1 MQVNNVLT
9 NIGNSTGTDKATYH
23 NFTPVYERFLF
34 DKKDTMKQIIE
45 IGVYHGA
52 SIKMWDIYFPTCKIL
67 GLDINSKFF
76 NEHTFSDKVS
86 LSVCNATNEDE
97 FTNVLSEYSIQPR
110 TVDVIID
117 DASHIVSHQLKTIAI
132 AWKYVKPG
140 GLYII
145 EDMHTSIPELIGRHR
160 DIPHNG
166 GYIDV
171 SPKTNDCVIGTMYGF
186 NGFNFDIGE
195 IEHIAYISNVST
207 MSLTC
212 VLTKKQHL

>member
-9 NIGNSTGTDKATYH
+9 EIGKTTGTDKANYH

-34 DKKDTMKQIIE
+34 DKKDTMKQIVE

-67 GLDINSKFF
+67 GLDINSAFF
-76 NEHTFSDKVS
+76 TEHTFSDKVK
-86 LSVCNATNEDE
+86 LEVCTATNEE
-97 FTNVLSEYSIQPR
+97 AFVKTLTKHSIEIGS
-110 TVDVIID
+110 VDMIID
-117 DASHIVSHQLKTIAI
+117 DASHIVSHQRKTIDI

-160 DIPHNG
+160 DIPHDG

-186 NGFNFDIGE
+186 NGFNFDISE
-195 IEHIAYISNVST
+195 IEHIAYISHVST

-212 VLTKKQHL
+212 VLTKKR

>member
-9 NIGNSTGTDKATYH
+9 KIGRSTGTDKATYH

-34 DKKDTMKQIIE
+34 DKKDTMKQMIE
-45 IGVYHGA
+45 IGVFQGG

-67 GLDINSKFF
+67 GLDINSKYFH
-76 NEHTFSDKVS
+76 EHVFSDKVN
-86 LSVCNATNEDE
+86 LAVCNAVNEAE
-97 FTNVLSEYSIQPR
+97 FTDILRKHEIQPG
-110 TVDVIID
+110 TVDLIID
-117 DASHIVSHQLKTIAI
+117 DASHIVSHQLKTIEL

-160 DIPHNG
+160 DIPHDG

-171 SPKTNDCVIGTMYGF
+171 TPKTNDCVIGTMYGF
-186 NGFNFDIGE
+186 SGFNIDIGE
-195 IEHIAYISNVST
+195 IEHIAYVSNVST

-212 VLTKKQHL
+212 IITKKN